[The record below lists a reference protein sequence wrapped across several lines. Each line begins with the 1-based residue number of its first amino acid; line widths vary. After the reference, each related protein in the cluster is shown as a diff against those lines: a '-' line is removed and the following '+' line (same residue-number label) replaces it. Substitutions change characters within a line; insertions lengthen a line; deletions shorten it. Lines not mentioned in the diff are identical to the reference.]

1 MAVTDCDS
9 SLSWNHTMLVGVAA
23 SQVTQVTNTVGVA
36 ASQVTQHCG
45 WISCSVDK
53 THGKL
58 TIPRDGGME
67 STNFLHQLG
76 LEPEYEI
83 PLSH

>member
-1 MAVTDCDS
+1 
-9 SLSWNHTMLVGVAA
+9 MLVGVAA

-36 ASQVTQHCG
+36 ASQVTQVTNT
-45 WISCSVDK
+45 VDGSAVQLIR
-53 THGKL
+53 HMVRL

-67 STNFLHQLG
+67 STKFLHQLG
-76 LEPEYEI
+76 LELKYEI

>member
-9 SLSWNHTMLVGVAA
+9 SLSWNHTVLVGVAA
-23 SQVTQVTNTVGVA
+23 SQVTQVANTVDGSAV
-36 ASQVTQHCG
+36 QLIRHMVR
-45 WISCSVDK
+45 
-53 THGKL
+53 L
-58 TIPRDGGME
+58 TISRDGGLE
-67 STNFLHQLG
+67 STKFLHQLG